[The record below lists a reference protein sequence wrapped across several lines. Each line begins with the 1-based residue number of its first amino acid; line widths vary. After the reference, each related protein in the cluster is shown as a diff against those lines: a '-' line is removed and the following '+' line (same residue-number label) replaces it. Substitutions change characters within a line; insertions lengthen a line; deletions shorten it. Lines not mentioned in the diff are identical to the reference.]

1 MTERAP
7 IGELVADLEGEHR
20 ALDDLLAGRAESDW
34 ALATPSPG
42 WTVAD
47 QVGHLGYFD
56 RTATL
61 AIVDEDAFADHLVE
75 SLTEMERDGLDG
87 TSLRQA
93 RAMTPDDLLVWW
105 RTGAAGLVQ
114 AAGRLDDGDRLPWYG
129 PSMGARSFLT
139 ARLMETWAHAHD
151 LADTFGVEVSPT
163 TRLRHI
169 AQLGFI
175 TRGWSHA
182 VRGQEMPAGEVRVEL
197 SVPGEEVWTWGSE
210 AATDSITGSALG
222 FCQVVT
228 QRRHVHDTDLAVSGD
243 AAAEW
248 MSIAQ
253 AFAGAPTDGPPPR
266 STR

>member
-1 MTERAP
+1 M
-7 IGELVADLEGEHR
+7 
-20 ALDDLLAGRAESDW
+20 
-34 ALATPSPG
+34 ATPSPG
-42 WTVAD
+42 WTVVD

-61 AIVDEDAFADHLVE
+61 AIVDQDAFADHLVE
-75 SLTEMERDGLDG
+75 ALAEMQQDGLDG

-93 RAMTPDDLLVWW
+93 RAMNPGDLFVWW
-105 RTGAAGLVQ
+105 RSGAAGLVQ
-114 AAGRLDDGDRLPWYG
+114 AAARLADDDRLPWYG

-151 LADTFGVEVSPT
+151 LADTFCLEVSST
-163 TRLRHI
+163 KRLRHI

-175 TRGWSHA
+175 TRGWSYA
-182 VRGQEMPAGEVRVEL
+182 VRGLETPETEVRVEL
-197 SVPGEEVWTWGSE
+197 SVPGEPAWTWGSE
-210 AATDSITGSALG
+210 AAAESVTGSALG
-222 FCQVVT
+222 FCQVAT
-228 QRRHVHDTDLAVSGD
+228 QRRHVADTDLTVVGE

-266 STR
+266 SDR